1 LIFGNAKEKAKKDT
15 EKIKEKK
22 CLINKNIKLYRFKTM
37 SDEQKDQ
44 NDKDNVDILSENIVN
59 SNSTFNLALLYIT
72 KEGEVVVMTSGE
84 MSKTQEKTLDKIFT
98 VIGDHSLVF
107 KIILSLEILF
117 EKITNRISY
126 WFKSKIS

>member
-1 LIFGNAKEKAKKDT
+1 
-15 EKIKEKK
+15 
-22 CLINKNIKLYRFKTM
+22 M
-37 SDEQKDQ
+37 SDEQKNQ
-44 NDKDNVDILSENIVN
+44 NDKDDVDILSGNIVN
-59 SNSTFNLALLYIT
+59 SNRTFNLALLYIT

-84 MSKTQEKTLDKIFT
+84 MSKIQEKTLDKIFT

-126 WFKSKIS
+126 WFKSKISWYV

>member
-1 LIFGNAKEKAKKDT
+1 MIFGNAKEKAKKDKK
-15 EKIKEKK
+15 KIKEKK

>member
-1 LIFGNAKEKAKKDT
+1 MIFGNAKEKAKKDT
-15 EKIKEKK
+15 KKIKEKK